1 MPAPRAAAV
10 AAFSLLLMAPA
21 QPAPAPAPVQRID
34 MSSFAYAPSTIHL
47 RAGQP
52 VTLHFVNRS
61 AKRHDFTARSFF
73 AGSRILA
80 GSAANG
86 EVDLRG
92 GGEARV
98 TLVPAAG
105 SYAVHCGHPFHK
117 LFGMK
122 GRIIVR

>member
-1 MPAPRAAAV
+1 MPASRAAAV
-10 AAFSLLLMAPA
+10 AAVSFLLMAPA
-21 QPAPAPAPVQRID
+21 QPAPLPPVQRIE

-61 AKRHDFTARSFF
+61 AKRHDFTARPFF
-73 AGSRILA
+73 AASRILS
-80 GSAANG
+80 GSTANG

-117 LFGMK
+117 LFGMR
-122 GRIIVR
+122 GRISVR